1 MGAMTRVRLDSR
13 LFPVVNRAFAYV
25 LLAAL
30 LIFVAFPFFWVI
42 TASFKPNKYIITQK
56 LYLFPPEFTFS
67 HYMTIFR
74 YGNFGRFF
82 FNSTVISLSTVAL
95 SFAVVVPAA
104 YAISILRLRGG
115 MLFSRIILSLQMLPG
130 ILLIVPLYLILRNWG
145 LLDTYYGL
153 IISYTTFT
161 LPFCFLLTQSYL
173 LTLPLE
179 LFESAFM
186 DGASTRQAL
195 IRIAIP
201 LSAPGLMTASVY
213 AFLRAWNDFM
223 FANTF
228 TTSEKARTLTVEVS
242 RLLGVWGTEWGALTA
257 GATVTTLPVLILFIL
272 AQRYI
277 VEGLTAGAVKG

>member
-1 MGAMTRVRLDSR
+1 
-13 LFPVVNRAFAYV
+13 V
-25 LLAAL
+25 LLIAL
-30 LIFVAFPFFWVI
+30 IIFVAFPFFWVI
-42 TASFKPNKYIITQK
+42 TASLKPNKYIITQK
-56 LYLFPPEFTFS
+56 MYLFPPEVTFA
-67 HYMTIFR
+67 HYLTIFR

-82 FNSTVISLSTVAL
+82 FNSTVVSLSTVAL
-95 SFAVVVPAA
+95 SFVVVVPAA

-115 MLFSRIILSLQMLPG
+115 MFFSRTILSLQMLPG
-130 ILLIVPLYLILRNWG
+130 ILLIVPLYLILKNFL

-161 LPFCFLLTQSYL
+161 LPFCFLLTQAYL

-195 IRIAIP
+195 MRIAIP

-213 AFLRAWNDFM
+213 SFLRAWNDFM

-228 TTSEKARTLTVEVS
+228 TSSAHARTLTVEVS

>member
-1 MGAMTRVRLDSR
+1 
-13 LFPVVNRAFAYV
+13 V
-25 LLAAL
+25 LLIAL
-30 LIFVAFPFFWVI
+30 ILFVAFPFFWVI
-42 TASFKPNKYIITQK
+42 TASLKPNKYIITQK
-56 LYLFPPEFTFS
+56 MYLFPPEVTFS
-67 HYMTIFR
+67 HYLTIFR

-104 YAISILRLRGG
+104 YAISILRLQGG
-115 MLFSRIILSLQMLPG
+115 RYFSRIILSLQMLPG
-130 ILLIVPLYLILRNWG
+130 ILLIVPLYLILKNFR

-161 LPFCFLLTQSYL
+161 LPFCFLLTQAYL

-213 AFLRAWNDFM
+213 SFLRAWNDFM

-228 TTSEKARTLTVEVS
+228 TSSAHARTLTVEVS

>member
-1 MGAMTRVRLDSR
+1 MARVRLDHR
-13 LFPVVNRAFAYV
+13 LLPLLGRAFTYV
-25 LLAAL
+25 CLVAL
-30 LIFVAFPFFWVI
+30 IIFVAFPFFWVI
-42 TASFKPNKYIITQK
+42 TASLKPSRYIITQQM
-56 LYLFPPEFTFS
+56 YLIPPEVTFS
-67 HYMTIFR
+67 HYLTIFR

-104 YAISILRLRGG
+104 YAISILRLQGG
-115 MLFSRIILSLQMLPG
+115 KHFSRIILSLQMLPG
-130 ILLIVPLYLILRNWG
+130 ILLIVPLYLILKNFR

-161 LPFCFLLTQSYL
+161 LPFCFLLTQAYL

-195 IRIAIP
+195 VRIAIP

-228 TTSEKARTLTVEVS
+228 TSSAHARTLTVEVS

-257 GATVTTLPVLILFIL
+257 GATFTTLPVLILFIL

>member
-1 MGAMTRVRLDSR
+1 MARVRLDHRLLPLLSR
-13 LFPVVNRAFAYV
+13 TFTYV
-25 LLAAL
+25 CLIAL
-30 LIFVAFPFFWVI
+30 IIFVAFPFFWVI
-42 TASFKPNKYIITQK
+42 TASLKPNKYIITQRM
-56 LYLFPPEFTFS
+56 YLIPPEVTFS
-67 HYMTIFR
+67 HYLTIFR

-104 YAISILRLRGG
+104 YAISILRLQGG
-115 MLFSRIILSLQMLPG
+115 KHFSRIILSLQMLPG
-130 ILLIVPLYLILRNWG
+130 ILLIVPLYLILKNFR

-161 LPFCFLLTQSYL
+161 LPFCFLLTQAYL

-195 IRIAIP
+195 VRIAIP

-228 TTSEKARTLTVEVS
+228 TSSAHARTLTVEVS

-277 VEGLTAGAVKG
+277 VEGLPAGAVKG

>member
-1 MGAMTRVRLDSR
+1 MARIRLDHR
-13 LFPVVNRAFAYV
+13 LLPAVNRVFAYV
-25 LLAAL
+25 LLLAL
-30 LIFVAFPFFWVI
+30 IIFVAFPFFWVI
-42 TASFKPNKYIITQK
+42 TASLKPNRYIITQK
-56 LYLFPPEFTFS
+56 IYLLPPELTFS

-82 FNSTVISLSTVAL
+82 FNSTVVSLSTVAL
-95 SFAVVVPAA
+95 SFVVVVPAA

-115 MLFSRIILSLQMLPG
+115 MFFSRLILSLQMLPG
-130 ILLIVPLYLILRNWG
+130 ILMIVPLYLILKNLR

-161 LPFCFLLTQSYL
+161 LPFCFLLTQAYL

-195 IRIAIP
+195 MRIAIP

-213 AFLRAWNDFM
+213 SFLRAWNDFM

-228 TTSEKARTLTVEVS
+228 TSSAHARTLTVEVS

>member
-1 MGAMTRVRLDSR
+1 MKRVALDYARLHMLDR
-13 LFPVVNRAFAYV
+13 VIVYL
-25 LLAAL
+25 LLAVL
-30 LIFVAFPFFWVI
+30 VIFVSFPFFWVI
-42 TASFKPNKYIITQK
+42 TASLKPNKYIITQQI
-56 LYLFPPEFTFS
+56 YLFPPELTFS
-67 HYMTIFR
+67 NYMTIFR

-82 FNSTVISLSTVAL
+82 FNSTVISLATVAL
-95 SFAVVVPAA
+95 SFLVVVPAA
-104 YAISILRLRGG
+104 YAITILRLRGG
-115 MLFSRIILSLQMLPG
+115 ALFSRIILSLQMIPG
-130 ILLIVPLYLILRNWG
+130 ILLIVPLYLILKNLR

-161 LPFCFLLTQSYL
+161 LPFCFLLTQAYL

-195 IRIAIP
+195 VRIAIP

-228 TTSEKARTLTVEVS
+228 TSSANARTLTVEVS

-257 GATVTTLPVLILFIL
+257 GATVTTLPVLVLFIL

>member
-1 MGAMTRVRLDSR
+1 MARIRLDYR
-13 LFPVVNRAFAYV
+13 LLPAVNRVFAYA
-25 LLAAL
+25 LLAL
-30 LIFVAFPFFWVI
+30 LIIFVAFPFFWVI
-42 TASFKPNKYIITQK
+42 TASLKPNRYIITQK
-56 LYLFPPEFTFS
+56 IYLFPPEVTFS

-95 SFAVVVPAA
+95 SFVVVVPAA

-115 MLFSRIILSLQMLPG
+115 MFFSRIILSLQMLPG
-130 ILLIVPLYLILRNWG
+130 ILLIVPLYLILKNLR

-161 LPFCFLLTQSYL
+161 LPFSFLLTQAYL

-195 IRIAIP
+195 IKIAIP

-213 AFLRAWNDFM
+213 SFLRAWNDFM

-228 TTSEKARTLTVEVS
+228 TSSANARTLTVEVS

-257 GATVTTLPVLILFIL
+257 GATVTTLPVLVLFIL

>member
-1 MGAMTRVRLDSR
+1 MGKTRADHGFLLPLVSR
-13 LFPVVNRAFAYV
+13 ACAYL
-25 LLAAL
+25 LLAML
-30 LIFVAFPFFWVI
+30 VIFVAFPFFWVI
-42 TASFKPNKYIITQK
+42 TASFKPAKYIITQK
-56 LYLFPPEFTFS
+56 IYLFPPELTLD

-74 YGNFGRFF
+74 YGNFARFF

-95 SFAVVVPAA
+95 SFLVVVPAA
-104 YAISILRLRGG
+104 YAITILRLRGG
-115 MLFSRIILSLQMLPG
+115 QFFSRIILSLQMIPG
-130 ILLIVPLYLILRNWG
+130 ILLIVSLYLILKTFR

-153 IISYTTFT
+153 IVSYTTFT
-161 LPFCFLLTQSYL
+161 LPFCFLLTQAYFLS
-173 LTLPLE
+173 LPLE
-179 LFESAFM
+179 LFESAFI

-195 IRIAIP
+195 VKIAIP

-228 TTSEKARTLTVEVS
+228 TTSASARTLTVEVS

-257 GATVTTLPVLILFIL
+257 GATVTTLPVLLLFIL

>member
-1 MGAMTRVRLDSR
+1 MARIRLDHR
-13 LFPVVNRAFAYV
+13 FLPLVNRAFIYALLV
-25 LLAAL
+25 LLI
-30 LIFVAFPFFWVI
+30 IFVAFPFFWVI
-42 TASFKPNKYIITQK
+42 TASFKPNRYIITRQI
-56 LYLFPPEFTFS
+56 YLFPPELTFS
-67 HYMTIFR
+67 NYVTIFR

-82 FNSTVISLSTVAL
+82 FNSTVISLATVAL
-95 SFAVVVPAA
+95 SFVVVVPAA
-104 YAISILRLRGG
+104 YAISILRLQGG
-115 MLFSRIILSLQMLPG
+115 RHFSRIILSLQMLPG
-130 ILLIVPLYLILRNWG
+130 ILLIVPLYLILKNLR

-161 LPFCFLLTQSYL
+161 LPFCFLLTQAYL

-195 IRIAIP
+195 VRIAIP

-213 AFLRAWNDFM
+213 SFLRAWSDFM

-228 TTSEKARTLTVEVS
+228 TSSSHARTLTVEVS